1 MGFNAGL
8 AGIRGSEKMV
18 SEMMHSE
25 SEQILAM
32 ASFMRATGTHAALQR
47 RDWTD
52 FARRYNGAGFATNRS
67 RPSTSLRPSLPEGRR
82 GSVFRS
88 RSGCGSG
95 WHASAK
101 P

>member
-67 RPSTSLRPSLPEGRR
+67 RPSTSLRPMALRLRADRSAASRCPALVVA
-82 GSVFRS
+82 GS
-88 RSGCGSG
+88 SGT
-95 WHASAK
+95 
-101 P
+101 